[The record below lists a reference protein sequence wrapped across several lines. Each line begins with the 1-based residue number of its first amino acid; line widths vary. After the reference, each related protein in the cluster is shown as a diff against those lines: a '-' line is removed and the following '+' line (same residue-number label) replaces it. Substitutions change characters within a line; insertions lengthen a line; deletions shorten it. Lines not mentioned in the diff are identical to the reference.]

1 MGTLFALVR
10 RASLLF
16 SKGIWMKVLVTGFEP
31 FGADSINASWEAV
44 RRLPKRTAG
53 IDIVAKCVP
62 VVFGDAARI
71 VEGFIEREQP
81 DAVLCAGVAAGRAQV
96 TPEYVAIN
104 HRHARIADNEGFQ
117 PYDEP
122 MVAGLPMPTLLP
134 RRFMPWRRRAASRVY
149 LRRFLILRARI
160 AATTCSTACVILR
173 SGAIPVCWST
183 SFMSRNVLSRWRRRA
198 RQSPP
203 WSPLWQLGPWRL

>member
-1 MGTLFALVR
+1 
-10 RASLLF
+10 
-16 SKGIWMKVLVTGFEP
+16 MKVLVTGFEP

-71 VEGFIEREQP
+71 VEELIEQERP
-81 DAVLCAGVAAGRAQV
+81 DAVLCTGVAAGRAQV

-117 PYDEP
+117 PYSAGTYCCNDLFYSVLHFAQQRYPGMLVDFIHVPQCPEQVAITGEAKPSMEP
-122 MVAGLPMPTLLP
+122 AMAARALEVMIETL
-134 RRFMPWRRRAASRVY
+134 FKD
-149 LRRFLILRARI
+149 
-160 AATTCSTACVILR
+160 
-173 SGAIPVCWST
+173 G
-183 SFMSRNVLSRWRRRA
+183 N
-198 RQSPP
+198 
-203 WSPLWQLGPWRL
+203 